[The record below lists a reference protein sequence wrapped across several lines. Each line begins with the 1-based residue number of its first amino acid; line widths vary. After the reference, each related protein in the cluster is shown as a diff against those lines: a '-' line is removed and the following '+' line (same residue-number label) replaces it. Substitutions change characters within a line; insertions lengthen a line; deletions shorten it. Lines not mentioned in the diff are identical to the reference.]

1 MVILKASY
9 IWDEKLNVS
18 LLNMIK
24 IDCDDAYIHPSIH
37 FLPIILGRSTSTRS
51 QLLSPWAFP
60 DWIRVQSLS
69 GRMVP
74 ELKPC
79 IEINLTIS
87 GSFLSPHTLTQ
98 APSPP

>member
-37 FLPIILGRSTSTRS
+37 PFSANYSWS
-51 QLLSPWAFP
+51 QYIHPFPAPFTMGISRLDQSP
-60 DWIRVQSLS
+60 
-69 GRMVP
+69 VP
-74 ELKPC
+74 LRED
-79 IEINLTIS
+79 
-87 GSFLSPHTLTQ
+87 GSRTQ
-98 APSPP
+98 AMYWN